1 MAESQGSVRRT
12 RGATRRQ
19 SSLEAVGGTAPPA
32 VLGQLRHGHGGR
44 RGFSR
49 ARRQQER
56 NRLGQVGQVRRSPQA
71 VAGRQSDGDAARGK
85 PQTLLDGDNLGSWS
99 PAPEAPQGKP
109 GTGTRLAPTLHG
121 GPGARHA
128 AQDGH
133 RDSPPPT
140 AGVSSP
146 AEDAAGGQA
155 HSRGQDVTAGRS
167 PHRPLRPDT
176 VGPEDQQPPSR
187 RFLG

>member
-1 MAESQGSVRRT
+1 M
-12 RGATRRQ
+12 
-19 SSLEAVGGTAPPA
+19 
-32 VLGQLRHGHGGR
+32 
-44 RGFSR
+44 
-49 ARRQQER
+49 
-56 NRLGQVGQVRRSPQA
+56 GQVGQVRRSPQA

-187 RFLG
+187 RGRAHKAKAATRPRVRELDRGVEAALVCAGGPALQRIFPSKKP